1 MVNEVFAVVS
11 AITISSPLAGIPGD
25 QLAALFQLTLAVPFQ
40 VETAAFTV
48 VLATNASAAA
58 TFSIMGVRFF
68 IVLRRLFG
76 LGDWFRD
83 FNNSSWRLFRAKDWQ
98 PFSRGGSMNW
108 PSTRRPMFHTLRM

>member
-1 MVNEVFAVVS
+1 
-11 AITISSPLAGIPGD
+11 
-25 QLAALFQLTLAVPFQ
+25 LFQLTLAVPLQ

-68 IVLRRLFG
+68 IVFHRLFG

-83 FNNSSWRLFRAKDWQ
+83 FNKSSWRLLQAKDWQ
-98 PFSRGGSMNW
+98 PIARGGSIDKELALDAALDALFTAHVPEN
-108 PSTRRPMFHTLRM
+108 